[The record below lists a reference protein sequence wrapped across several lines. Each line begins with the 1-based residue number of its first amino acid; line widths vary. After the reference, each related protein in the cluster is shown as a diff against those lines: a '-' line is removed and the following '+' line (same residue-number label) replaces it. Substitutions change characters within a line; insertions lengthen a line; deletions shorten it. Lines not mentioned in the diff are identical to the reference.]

1 MMERRFCCI
10 IIIIIL
16 KNYLVQNEFVEEEN
30 ESVSFQFVCAL

>member
-1 MMERRFCCI
+1 MEGGFAEI
-10 IIIIIL
+10 M

>member
-1 MMERRFCCI
+1 MMERWFCW
-10 IIIIIL
+10 IIIL